1 MPQKRLWIH
10 VSLALLINALLLA
23 LVAPTPASAA
33 VVLYAKPAGLTSG
46 TCSTW
51 ATACTLTYALGQAST
66 GSEIWAMAGTYTPG
80 TARTS
85 TFALKSGVK
94 LYGGFTGSETA
105 LSSRDWVA
113 NETILSGEIGSTT
126 VTTDNVYHVVSGSA
140 LTSTAVLDGFTI
152 SGGMANGSTD
162 KAIGAGIY
170 LMSSSPQLAHLK
182 ITSNQASSTGG
193 GIYSINGTPVLS
205 NISVVGNVAAYAG
218 GMFNSS
224 TGSAKLYNMIF
235 NGNSSTASDTTRGG
249 GGLLLEGSGV
259 TDVVNTVFVNN
270 TAVKVGGALFNHGS
284 SPRMVNVSFG
294 GNSAATSGGAVYTD
308 GGTLSFRNSIFWG
321 NTAASGAQI
330 YRGGGTLTF
339 FYSIIQDGCPTG
351 ATCTNLIAGNPSP
364 QFVNLAGGDLRL
376 KASSPAINA
385 GDNAALLTDAADL
398 DGDLNTSETVPY
410 DLAGSARRL
419 HHPSTTTGG
428 GTAPFVDLGAYE
440 TENTAPTL
448 DNSKTFKL
456 TPIPKNPSSNSGTLI
471 STLLASGAGGDPIS
485 DPDAGAQDGIAIT
498 SVQNSNGTWQYSL
511 DGTTWVNVEPISSG
525 SGRLLASDATT
536 RLRFVPNTNYSGT
549 ASLIFSAWDLSS
561 GSNGGMAAIVFPGG
575 HTSFSTAQ
583 GSASIIV
590 STPPTISDIANQI
603 TNENTVLESVSFTIG
618 DAETAANELILT
630 ATSSNIPLVSPGG
643 VHFSSSGTNRTFQIM
658 PTTNQYGTATI
669 TVTVS
674 DGLQTASD
682 SFVLT
687 VNDTPTISD
696 ITNQVI
702 NKNTTSAPISFT
714 VGDGDTAATALTIT
728 ATSTDTEL
736 LPNANIV
743 LGGSGANRTLTLTPA
758 LDRIGRTR
766 ITVTVSDGRVTSS
779 DQFLLTVNSPPT
791 LSDIANQTI
800 SKGTATAA
808 IPFTIGDV
816 ETAASSLTVTI
827 TSSNTTLLPS
837 SGIVL
842 GGSGTSR
849 TLTLTPSASQTGTS
863 TVTVTVSDGVATV
876 SDSFVLTVNNPPTIS
891 NVADQTTRRNIYT
904 PAIPFTVGDAETAAA
919 ALVVTATSS
928 NTTLLPDDRIS
939 FGGSGANRTVVLMP
953 AEDQV
958 GTATVTITVSD
969 GAASASDSLVLTVT
983 QVPVRYVTPTGL
995 DSGACDSWANA
1006 CTLNYAL
1013 SVAVAKDQIWVKAG
1027 SYKPGSS
1034 AASSFVLKSGVEL
1047 YGGFAG
1053 TETSISQRNWV
1064 TNVTTL
1070 NGGGSPQN
1078 YHVVKATS
1086 VSGAV
1091 LDGFTITGGKAS
1103 VITNPENYYFL
1114 GGGLYLYGSSLSL
1127 SNLIITGN
1135 SAIWGGGLYTEGGGT
1150 VTLTNSLV
1158 RGNNAS
1164 IPGYNGRGGG
1174 MSVSGSTTVNL
1185 NNVTVANNTASS
1197 SVGGIDVS
1205 YATLNIRS
1213 SIVWGNTAPTGA
1225 AGIEG
1230 SAGSTVNVS
1239 YSITQE
1245 AASGTGNL
1253 NVDPQFVNAGG
1264 GDFRLKPGSLAVDAG
1279 NNSVLPV
1286 DTNDM
1291 DRDGNATELLPYD
1304 LNRNARQTDY
1314 PRVDAGSGSAPIV
1327 DMGAYEMTANTA
1339 PTLTTTVSPTLTAIN
1354 EDVSGDTGTPIATLL
1369 SRGAGGDPISDP
1381 DLAAQDGIAIVT
1393 ADVTNGAW
1401 QYSLDSGTT
1410 WNAVGSPSAST
1421 ARLLASD
1428 AVTRLRFVP
1437 NANYFGTATI
1447 TFVAWD
1453 QSIGVN
1459 GGTAS
1464 AATAGGSSSF
1474 STASLTAS
1482 ITVNPVNDAPT
1493 ISNVGDDQLIP
1504 MNAAYGPLS
1513 FTVGDV
1519 ETAVGS
1525 LTLSATSS
1533 NQTVLPNASIVFGG
1547 SGANRSVTLTPAAGQ
1562 RGITTVTIT
1571 VNDGSGASTATASD
1585 SFVLKIDD
1593 AAPTISTIANQ
1604 TINENA
1610 ATAAI
1615 PFTIGPAAKVSALT
1629 LSAASSNTTLLPD
1642 ANIALGGSGASRTVK
1657 LTPVAGSYGSA
1668 TVTINVT
1675 DGVLTT
1681 STSFTLTVNDIPT
1694 IANIGDQLVPVNTT
1708 SAAIAF
1714 TIGDSDTAVSS
1725 LTLSRTSSN
1734 TTLLPEANIVFGGS
1748 GANRT
1753 VTLTPVANQ
1762 YGSATVTITVSD
1774 GSASSSDSFVVTID
1788 TTRHHASPTGLA
1800 GGSCESWANA
1810 CTLTY
1815 ALSLASSGDEIWVK
1829 AGTYVPGTS
1838 RSDTFNLKN
1847 GVAVYGGF
1855 AGSETARSQRNWK
1868 NNATILSGEIG
1879 GASTSDNIVHVV
1891 KAVSVGNTTVLDGF
1905 TITKGTAT
1913 GSVTADMQ
1921 GAGLYSDSS
1930 SPILANLTFS
1940 SNDAGY
1946 GGAIY
1951 LRNSHPL
1958 ILNTIF
1964 SANRATVHGGAM
1976 YLTFSN
1982 PTLAQVVFS
1991 GNFTVMNDV
2000 GSGAALYN
2008 NASSPVLTNTT
2019 FYNNSSRFGV
2029 IANYFNS
2036 SPQVR
2041 NSILWGNSASPFYLS
2056 SGTPVVTYSI
2066 VQNGIAGA
2074 GNLDQDPMFAD
2085 VAAGDLRLS
2094 ATSPAID
2101 SGNNS
2106 VIPAD
2111 SRDLDGDGNTSE
2123 LLPYDLKGVARF
2135 VDHSRADTGNG
2146 SAPIVDMGAYEAQ
2159 ANTAPTLNTAG
2170 SPTLN
2175 AVDED
2180 TGDNPG
2186 TLISAILSSSAG
2198 VNTITDPDPGAA
2210 EGIAITAAVSTN
2222 GTWEYSLDGS
2232 TWNALGAPTTG
2243 EARLLAADAATRLR
2257 FVPKANYNGS
2267 ASFTF
2272 LAWDLSG
2279 GSNGATIN
2287 ATTTG
2292 GTTSLSTA
2300 SETAVI
2306 TVTPTNDA
2314 PVNTKAPGTLPDG
2327 AYKHRFTATSGTWN
2341 DALDGGTSTITYTY
2355 QWQRA
2360 DDASGTNPVNV
2371 GEGATYTAQLADL
2384 NKYIRV
2390 NVVASDNGVGL
2401 PATASSAAVGSV
2413 YRLIANTAPDANP
2426 DSFSVLEESTGNNLS
2441 VLSNDTD
2448 ADGDTPV
2455 LTGVQAPAHGTA
2467 VISGT
2472 SIQYTPETHYD
2483 GEDSF
2488 TYTISDGMNATA
2500 TGTVHITV
2508 TAINH
2513 APVAVADTYSASEDT
2528 PLTVNAPGVLDNDTD
2543 LDGNTLTALKVVRP
2557 AHGILMLNDNGSFTY
2572 TPEANWSGEDS
2583 FSYKVNDGSLDS
2595 NAATVTITVGAVND
2609 APAISSIPNQTVLL
2623 GSPTADVS
2631 VPFTVSDPETAAGTL
2646 TLSAVSSNTAVLPDT
2661 NISFG
2666 GSGADR
2672 TLILDPLDVL
2682 GTTTV
2687 TVTVKDAE
2695 LAATSVS
2702 FTLMVA
2708 DQNPPTLSAIADQ
2721 TTLEDTV
2728 KEVTFTIGDVET
2740 AVDALSLSVTS
2751 TNPALVP
2758 PANVVFSGT
2767 GANRTA
2773 TITPLAN
2780 RSGQTTLTITVT
2792 DGGTLTASESF
2803 VLTVESVNDAPLLAS
2818 IGDQTAGTGELL
2830 RFTVSA
2836 SDVNGDSLI
2845 YSLDAGAPDGAA
2857 IDPDSGVFTWRPD
2870 SDGTVTVTIRVSDGH
2885 TTNAEDF
2892 ETITIKVVNRPHQIF
2907 IPLHLR

>member
-33 VVLYAKPAGLTSG
+33 VVLYAKPGGLTSG

-51 ATACTLTYALGQAST
+51 ATACTLTYALTQASA

-80 TARTS
+80 TTRTS
-85 TFALKSGVK
+85 TFALKNGVK
-94 LYGGFTGSETA
+94 LYGGFIGSETA
-105 LSSRDWVA
+105 LSSRNWVA

-140 LTSTAVLDGFTI
+140 LTSTVVLDGFTI
-152 SGGMANGSTD
+152 RGGMANGSSD
-162 KAIGAGIY
+162 KASGAGIF
-170 LMSSSPQLAHLK
+170 LFNSSPQLAHLK
-182 ITSNQASSTGG
+182 ITANQAGNLGGGVYNSTGA
-193 GIYSINGTPVLS
+193 PVLS
-205 NISVVGNVAAYAG
+205 NVSIAGNVAAYGG
-218 GMFNSS
+218 GMYSFSTSS
-224 TGSAKLYNMIF
+224 VKLYNMIF
-235 NGNSSTASDTTRGG
+235 NGNSSTAADASRGG
-249 GGLLLEGSGV
+249 GGLLLEGAGAA
-259 TDVVNTVFVNN
+259 DVVNTVFVNN
-270 TAVKVGGALFNHGS
+270 TAAKVGGALFNHGS
-284 SPRMVNVSFG
+284 SSRLVNVSFG
-294 GNSAATSGGAVYTD
+294 GNSAATSGGAVYSD
-308 GGTLSFRNSIFWG
+308 GGTPAFRNSIFWG

-330 YRGGGTLTF
+330 YLSGGSSTL
-339 FYSIIQDGCPTG
+339 FYSLIQGGCPSG
-351 ATCTNLIAGNPSP
+351 ATCTSLITGNPSP
-364 QFVNLAGGDLRL
+364 QFVDLAGGDLRL
-376 KASSPAINA
+376 KANSPAINA
-385 GDNAALLTDAADL
+385 GDNTSLLADAADL
-398 DGDLNTSETVPY
+398 DGDLNTTEVVPY
-410 DLAGSARRL
+410 DLAGTSRRL
-419 HHPSTTTGG
+419 QHPQPNTGN
-428 GTAPFVDLGAYE
+428 GTSPYVDLGAYE

-448 DNSKTFKL
+448 DITKTLKL
-456 TPIPKNPSSNSGTLI
+456 TPIPKNPTSNSGTLI

-511 DGTTWVNVEPISSG
+511 DGATWANVEPVSASAA
-525 SGRLLASDATT
+525 RLLASDSAT

-549 ASLIFSAWDLSS
+549 ASLTFQAWDLSI
-561 GSNGGMAAIVFPGG
+561 GSNGGTMGIPFPGG
-575 HTSFSTAQ
+575 HTSFSAEQ
-583 GSASIIV
+583 GSASITV
-590 STPPTISDIANQI
+590 STPPTISNITDQI
-603 TNENTVLESVSFTIG
+603 TNENTILESVSFTIG
-618 DAETAANELILT
+618 DAETTANELNLT
-630 ATSSNIPLVSPGG
+630 ATSSNTTLVTPGG
-643 VHFSSSGTNRTFQIM
+643 VHFSSSGTNRTFQIR
-658 PTTNQYGTATI
+658 PNVNQYGTATI

-696 ITNQVI
+696 ITNLTI
-702 NKNTTSAPISFT
+702 SKNTTSAPISFT
-714 VGDGDTAATALTIT
+714 VGDGDTAATALTVT
-728 ATSTDTEL
+728 ATSTDIEL

-743 LGGSGANRTLTLTPA
+743 VGGSGANRTLTLTPA
-758 LDRIGRTR
+758 LDRIGKTR
-766 ITVTVSDGRVTSS
+766 ITVTVSDGRATSS

-800 SKGTATAA
+800 RKGTATAA
-808 IPFTIGDV
+808 IPFTIGDI
-816 ETAASSLTVTI
+816 ETAASSLTVTT
-827 TSSNTTLLPS
+827 TSSNTNLLPS

-842 GGSGTSR
+842 GGSGASR
-849 TLTLTPSASQTGTS
+849 TLTLTPSASLTGT
-863 TVTVTVSDGVATV
+863 TTVTVSVSDGAATV

-891 NVADQTTRRNIYT
+891 NVADQTTRRNIFT
-904 PAIPFTVGDAETAAA
+904 LPIPFTVGDAETAAA

-939 FGGSGANRTVVLMP
+939 LGGSGANRTVVLMP

-958 GTATVTITVSD
+958 GTATVTLTVSD
-969 GAASASDSLVLTVT
+969 GADSASDSLVLTVT

-995 DSGACDSWANA
+995 ASGACDSWANA

-1034 AASSFVLKSGVEL
+1034 AASSFALKSGVGI

-1053 TETSISQRNWV
+1053 TETSISQRNWIA
-1064 TNVTTL
+1064 NVTTL
-1070 NGGGSPQN
+1070 SGGGSPQN
-1078 YHVVKATS
+1078 YHVVTARNVDGS
-1086 VSGAV
+1086 AV

-1103 VITNPENYYFL
+1103 VITNPEDYYFM
-1114 GGGLYLYGSSLSL
+1114 GGGLYLYNSSPTL

-1135 SAIWGGGLYTEGGGT
+1135 SAIFGGGLCAAGGGT

-1158 RGNNAS
+1158 RGNNTNIA
-1164 IPGYNGRGGG
+1164 GYNGNAGGIYVEG
-1174 MSVSGSTTVNL
+1174 GTTLYL
-1185 NNVTVANNTASS
+1185 NNVTVANNSASS
-1197 SVGGIDVS
+1197 SAGGIYVS
-1205 YATLNIRS
+1205 YATVNIRS
-1213 SIVWGNTAPTGA
+1213 SIVWGNTAANGV
-1225 AGIEG
+1225 AGIV
-1230 SAGSTVNVS
+1230 GSTVNVS

-1264 GDFRLKPGSLAVDAG
+1264 GDFRLKPSSLAADAG

-1286 DTNDM
+1286 DTNDL

-1304 LNRNARQTDY
+1304 LNRSARQTDY
-1314 PRVDAGSGSAPIV
+1314 PRVDAGNGSAPIV

-1339 PTLTTTVSPTLTAIN
+1339 PTLNTSVSPTLTAIN
-1354 EDVSGDTGTPIATLL
+1354 EDVAGDTGTLISTLL
-1369 SRGAGGDPISDP
+1369 SRGAGGDPISDS
-1381 DLAAQDGIAIVT
+1381 DLAAQDGIAIVA
-1393 ADVTNGAW
+1393 ADATNGAW
-1401 QYSLDSGTT
+1401 QYSLDGGTT
-1410 WNAVGSPSAST
+1410 WNALGVPSTSA

-1428 AVTRLRFVP
+1428 ASTRLRFVP

-1459 GGTAS
+1459 GGTAN
-1464 AATAGGSSSF
+1464 AATGGGATSF
-1474 STASLTAS
+1474 STASLAAS
-1482 ITVNPVNDAPT
+1482 ITVNSVNDVPT
-1493 ISNVGDDQLIP
+1493 ISNVSDDQLIP
-1504 MNAAYGPLS
+1504 MNAAFGPLS

-1547 SGANRSVTLTPAAGQ
+1547 SGANRSVTLTPAANQ

-1571 VNDGSGASTATASD
+1571 VNDGSGTATATASD

-1593 AAPTISTIANQ
+1593 AAPTISTIANP
-1604 TINENA
+1604 TINKNT

-1615 PFTIGPAAKVSALT
+1615 PFTIGPAAKVSVLT
-1629 LSAASSNTTLLPD
+1629 LSATSSNTTLLPD
-1642 ANIALGGSGASRTVK
+1642 ANIVLGGSGANRTVT
-1657 LTPVAGSYGSA
+1657 LTPVAGKYGSA

-1694 IANIGDQLVPVNTT
+1694 ITNIGDQLLLVNTT
-1708 SAAIAF
+1708 STPISF
-1714 TIGDSDTAVSS
+1714 TIGDSETAAAS

-1734 TTLLPEANIVFGGS
+1734 MALLPEANIVFGGS

-1762 YGSATVTITVSD
+1762 YGSVTVTITVSD
-1774 GSASSSDSFVVTID
+1774 GSASASDSFMLTID
-1788 TTRHHASPTGLA
+1788 TTRHYASPTGL
-1800 GGSCESWANA
+1800 GSGSCESWANA
-1810 CTLTY
+1810 CTLNY
-1815 ALSLASSGDEIWVK
+1815 ALALASSGDEIWVK
-1829 AGTYVPGTS
+1829 AGTYLPGAN

-1879 GASTSDNIVHVV
+1879 GASTSDNIVHIV

-1905 TITKGTAT
+1905 TITRGTAT
-1913 GSVTADMQ
+1913 GSVMAEMQ
-1921 GAGLYSDSS
+1921 GAGLYSDNS
-1930 SPILANLTFS
+1930 SPVLANLTFS

-1951 LRNSHPL
+1951 LRNSTPF

-1976 YLTFSN
+1976 YLYYSN
-1982 PTLAQVVFS
+1982 PTLTQVVFN
-1991 GNFTVMNDV
+1991 GNFTVMST
-2000 GSGAALYN
+2000 GMGAALYT
-2008 NASSPVLTNTT
+2008 NASSPTLTNTT
-2019 FYNNSSRFGV
+2019 FYNNSSSSGV
-2029 IANYFNS
+2029 ITTYANS

-2041 NSILWGNSASPFYLS
+2041 NSILWGNSAAPFYQV
-2056 SGTPVVTYSI
+2056 SGTPAVTYSI
-2066 VQNGIAGA
+2066 VQNGIAGS
-2074 GNLDQDPMFAD
+2074 GNLDLDPCFAD
-2085 VAAGDLRLS
+2085 AAAGDLRLC

-2101 SGNNS
+2101 AGNNS
-2106 VIPAD
+2106 VIPVD

-2123 LLPYDLKGVARF
+2123 LLPYDLKGVGRF
-2135 VDHSRADTGNG
+2135 VDHTRADTGNG

-2159 ANTAPTLNTAG
+2159 ANVAPTLNTSG

-2180 TGDNPG
+2180 ASDNPG
-2186 TLISAILSSSAG
+2186 TLISTILSSSAG

-2222 GTWEYSLDGS
+2222 GTWEYSLDGA
-2232 TWNALGAPTTG
+2232 TWNALGAPTTSA
-2243 EARLLAADAATRLR
+2243 ARLLAADAATRLR
-2257 FVPKANYNGS
+2257 FVPNANYNGK

-2272 LAWDLSG
+2272 QAWDLSS
-2279 GSNGATIN
+2279 GSNGETIN
-2287 ATTTG
+2287 ATSSG

-2300 SETAVI
+2300 SETAAI
-2306 TVTPTNDA
+2306 TVNPTNDA

-2327 AYKHRFTATSGTWN
+2327 TYKHRFTATSGAWN
-2341 DALDGGTSTITYTY
+2341 DALDGGTATITYTY

-2390 NVVASDNGVGL
+2390 NVIASDNGVGL

-2413 YRLIANTAPDANP
+2413 YRLIANTAPNANP

-2455 LTGVQAPAHGTA
+2455 LTGVQVPEHGTA

-2488 TYTISDGMNATA
+2488 TYTISDGMDATA

-2508 TAINH
+2508 TAVNH
-2513 APVAVADTYSASEDT
+2513 APVAVADSYSASEDT

-2557 AHGILMLNDNGSFTY
+2557 AHGVLLLNDNGSFTY

-2583 FSYKVNDGSLDS
+2583 FSYKDNDGSLDS

-2631 VPFTVSDPETAAGTL
+2631 VPFTVSDPETAAGAL
-2646 TLSAVSSNTAVLPDT
+2646 TLSAVSSNTSVLPDT

-2666 GSGADR
+2666 GSGAER
-2672 TLILDPLDVL
+2672 TLLLDPLDVL

-2695 LAATSVS
+2695 LTASAS

-2708 DQNPPTLSAIADQ
+2708 DQNPPTISVIADQ
-2721 TTLEDTV
+2721 TTLQDTA

-2740 AVDALSLSVTS
+2740 AVDALQLSVTS
-2751 TNPALVP
+2751 SNPALVP
-2758 PANVVFSGT
+2758 PANVVFGGT

-2773 TITPLAN
+2773 TITPLASH
-2780 RSGQTTLTITVT
+2780 SGQATLTITVT

-2803 VLTVESVNDAPLLAS
+2803 VLTVEPVNDAPLLAS

-2845 YSLDAGAPDGAA
+2845 YSLDTGAPDGAA
-2857 IDPDSGVFTWRPD
+2857 IDPDSGVFTWRPA
-2870 SDGTVTVTIRVSDGH
+2870 SDGTFTVTIRVSDGH

-2892 ETITIKVVNRPHQIF
+2892 ETITIKVVNRPRQLF